1 LSNYREKLC
10 LSTGKYNNIYI
21 DYCCVS
27 SEPRFH
33 SHAARQPRSHSH
45 VFLRELVT
53 SRLASVDIPYL
64 EVNGIKR
71 LFFFV
76 FAHLL
81 HNLSRSPTP
90 SLSLSSSFFFGALG
104 DFFVFLFVYKN
115 MEAPAVEAVWRSAPL
130 AMAPETSAVVVL
142 DATLTS

>member
-71 LFFFV
+71 LFFLF
-76 FAHLL
+76 LL
-81 HNLSRSPTP
+81 IYCIISLDLQLPLFRS
-90 SLSLSSSFFFGALG
+90 LLRSSSEHWEI
-104 DFFVFLFVYKN
+104 FLFFYSFTKTWKLQRWKQYGDRRLWPWRRKR
-115 MEAPAVEAVWRSAPL
+115 APSSSWTPR
-130 AMAPETSAVVVL
+130 
-142 DATLTS
+142 